1 MDIFAELR
9 NVATR
14 QSAEGDF
21 PLWLMAEVIAI
32 AGAPKRYAGKLH
44 QVELL
49 VTQISNFDLY
59 AGTGCFDSSVGI
71 ETIQSTIRQL
81 SA

>member
-1 MDIFAELR
+1 MDLFAELR

-21 PLWLMAEVIAI
+21 PLWLLAEVIAI
-32 AGAPKRYAGKLH
+32 ADAPKRYAGKLH

-49 VTQISNFDLY
+49 VAQISNFDLY